1 MTEIENQVYRCLM
14 IFSESGNV
22 APLLPCLLSVVL
34 IFSDSSQAS
43 FVQQRISIV
52 DKNSGSLAFYS
63 GFIEKVNVLFK
74 QLHEIPEKE

>member
-1 MTEIENQVYRCLM
+1 MEAEKEFDTYSDHTDNGRARV
-14 IFSESGNV
+14 SD
-22 APLLPCLLSVVL
+22 LLSVVL